1 MEKRNFLKGLLM
13 FGMVLVLIMIGDSAS
28 FAQKDYPNREIEMVI
43 PMGAGGMVD
52 ITTRLINEELSKNLG
67 VPVVVVNKPGASG
80 SVGAHYAAKAKP
92 DGYTIMGASQS
103 TFVLLPILMENLPYK
118 PSDFVPIAKIIST
131 PLLFVVRKDAPWKTL
146 EELINFAKKNPGK
159 LTCAMTGMGSSAH
172 FVLEMLK
179 LEAGIQIQA
188 VPFKGGGEQNAALM
202 GGHVD
207 LNSTTLNPV
216 LPLLKSGD
224 VRALVTPKK
233 MKEFPEVPTLS
244 EKGYSGVALTSWV
257 GYAGPK
263 GIEKSVVDKIAN
275 ALEKAVKV
283 PSAVKKLEE
292 TGSQVDYVAREE
304 FAREMEMEIK
314 RLADVVKKAKI
325 IMK

>member
-1 MEKRNFLKGLLM
+1 MEKRNFLKGLLI

-28 FAQKDYPNREIEMVI
+28 FAQREYPNREIEMVI
-43 PMGAGGMVD
+43 PMAAGGMVD
-52 ITTRLINEELSKNLG
+52 ITTRLVNEELSKNLG
-67 VPVVVVNKPGASG
+67 VQVVVVNKPGASG
-80 SVGAHYAAKAKP
+80 SIGAHYAAKAKP
-92 DGYTIMGASQS
+92 DGYTILGASQS
-103 TFVLLPILMENLPYK
+103 NFVLLPILMENLPYK
-118 PSDFVPIAKIIST
+118 PSDFVPIARTIST
-131 PLLFVVRKDAPWKTL
+131 PLLFVVRKDAPWNTL
-146 EELINFAKKNPGK
+146 EQLVDYAKKNPGK
-159 LTCAMTGMGSSAH
+159 LTCATTGVGTSAH

-179 LEAGIQIQA
+179 LEAGIEIQH

-224 VRALVTPKK
+224 MRALVTPNK

-244 EKGYSGVALTSWV
+244 EKGYPGVALTSWV

-263 GIEKSVVDKIAN
+263 GIEKSVVDKIAA
-275 ALEKAVKV
+275 ALEKAVKIPKV
-283 PSAVKKLEE
+283 IKNLEE
-292 TGSQVDYVAREE
+292 TGSHVDFVAKEE
-304 FAREMEMEIK
+304 FVREMEMETK
-314 RLADVVKKAKI
+314 RLAAVVKKANI